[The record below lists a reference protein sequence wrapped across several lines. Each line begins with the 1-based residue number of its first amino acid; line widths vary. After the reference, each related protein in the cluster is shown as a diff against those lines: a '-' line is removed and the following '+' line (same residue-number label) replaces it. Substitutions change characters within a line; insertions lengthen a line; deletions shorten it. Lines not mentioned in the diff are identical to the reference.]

1 MTVTKQRLSYGGRQF
16 KVGDEIS
23 VENAEYGKIE
33 DAKIESLQEAMV
45 VIRGTASWDTRQVN
59 LKVFFF
65 FFLNLSFYYLEHVI
79 RKKRVRGGIVNDRLI
94 RRIVLSWSREHFN
107 TIPLWETRS
116 LQIMCPREE

>member
-59 LKVFFF
+59 LKGGF

-79 RKKRVRGGIVNDRLI
+79 RKKRVWGD
-94 RRIVLSWSREHFN
+94 
-107 TIPLWETRS
+107 T
-116 LQIMCPREE
+116 